1 MSHSDFFRGLMV
13 RYINPI
19 WPFWDL
25 EDTYPQYAEF
35 QLADNI
41 LHLIYN
47 QGRVFNLKSF
57 FKGRVAAL

>member
-1 MSHSDFFRGLMV
+1 MV

-41 LHLIYN
+41 LHLIKIICIFYL
-47 QGRVFNLKSF
+47 RAWSVLATNLPSKKIFQAS
-57 FKGRVAAL
+57 KQS